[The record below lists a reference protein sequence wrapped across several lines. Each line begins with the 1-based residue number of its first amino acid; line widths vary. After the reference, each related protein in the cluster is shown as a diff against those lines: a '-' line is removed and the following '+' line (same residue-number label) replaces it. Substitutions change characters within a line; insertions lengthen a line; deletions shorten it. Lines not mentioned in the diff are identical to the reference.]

1 MNTES
6 EKRTE
11 ASTEVQTYS
20 KMMPTFQRVA
30 SRKGLKERSYK
41 TVPDSRGKYQS

>member
-11 ASTEVQTYS
+11 ASTEVQTYNN
-20 KMMPTFQRVA
+20 MMPTFQRVA
-30 SRKGLKERSYK
+30 NRKGFKERSYK
-41 TVPDSRGKYQS
+41 TVPDFRGKIQS